1 MPAWVRRRGTKSGS
15 ALRILWKEPLRALR
29 LPRSRTLP
37 ARASCRRRLCSTRAP
52 FLLSA
57 IVCSDW
63 ALLGYWHEAANLEL
77 GLNILKA
84 FLESIRYPKE
94 HDDLPRRRAILRE
107 YLETQ
112 KIKPKDEKDVTFLPA
127 LFQAW
132 DFAAETNFDMLITQ
146 VAANLALL
154 LRVLGTQAE
163 FLEFGTLLCKTVLNT
178 SVSKRFNRILSA
190 PPSKE
195 SIISPT
201 IRLLTEVTRFNEGAH
216 AKAVYAKRDFTLD
229 PKILTRNISM
239 WKEFKGDIEA
249 EKRKPSIRTNAV
261 RYLLAHLVHQDELA
275 KTEILSNVNV
285 ARAVFDHLH
294 ADPPFIIAEILS
306 VMRDHVFMDKTIM
319 RNTKSRI
326 LTGRTLQHIANLY
339 RYETVEGMVPE
350 GQKTPD
356 VLAHEFLC
364 LICTSP
370 AYGVMLP
377 SYGYYPPASEDD
389 EGDAVMEDAADFGNN
404 LTVDPFEGAVEEGR
418 VRNVIL
424 GEFVQSLRP
433 YANVL
438 QQDLVI
444 EIFKACPEL
453 VAPYFHQKE
462 AFNYDPKLTS
472 TWIGYSSFLYQT
484 IELPVPQQLSGRRY
498 REYPP
503 AIPVVIQSIL
513 PQPLTQSVMVRC
525 LNHSSD
531 LINLFAVRVLVVAFQ
546 KLQNVL
552 AEFNAASASK
562 ASPQWE
568 QAAKHLLTEFSQ
580 RCPPIKTVILAFKRP
595 AFQKDMMRE
604 AITRLI
610 RMYFE
615 VTPQVALE
623 EKFDVSVPLCNALIQ
638 AGKPTEAPE
647 DKAFRVIELEHW
659 LQIARQSSSV
669 GWWQKNSES

>member
-1 MPAWVRRRGTKSGS
+1 
-15 ALRILWKEPLRALR
+15 
-29 LPRSRTLP
+29 
-37 ARASCRRRLCSTRAP
+37 
-52 FLLSA
+52 
-57 IVCSDW
+57 
-63 ALLGYWHEAANLEL
+63 
-77 GLNILKA
+77 
-84 FLESIRYPKE
+84 
-94 HDDLPRRRAILRE
+94 
-107 YLETQ
+107 
-112 KIKPKDEKDVTFLPA
+112 
-127 LFQAW
+127 
-132 DFAAETNFDMLITQ
+132 MLIMQ

-154 LRVLGTQAE
+154 LRVLGTQDE
-163 FLEFGTLLCKTVLNT
+163 FLEYGALLCKTVLNT

-201 IRLLTEVTRFNEGAH
+201 IRLLTEVVRFNEGAH

-229 PKILTRNISM
+229 PKILARNISM

-249 EKRKPSIRTNAV
+249 ERRKPSIRTNTV

-339 RYETVEGMVPE
+339 RYETAEGTVPE

-377 SYGYYPPASEDD
+377 SYGYYLPANEDD
-389 EGDAVMEDAADFGNN
+389 ESDAIMEDADLGNSV
-404 LTVDPFEGAVEEGR
+404 TVDPSEGAAEEGR

-433 YANVL
+433 YANIL
-438 QQDLVI
+438 QQDLVV

-453 VAPYFHQKE
+453 VAPYFRQKE
-462 AFNYDPKLTS
+462 AFNFDPKLTS

-484 IELPVPQQLSGRRY
+484 IELPVPQQLSGKRY

-503 AIPVVIQSIL
+503 AVTVVIQGIL
-513 PQPLTQSVMVRC
+513 PQPLTQQVMVRC

-546 KLQNVL
+546 KLGDVL
-552 AEFNAASASK
+552 NEFNAAAASK
-562 ASPQWE
+562 GSSQWE
-568 QAAKHLLTEFSQ
+568 QASKRLLAEFSQ
-580 RCPPIKTVILAFKRP
+580 RCPPMKTVILAFKRP
-595 AFQKDMMRE
+595 AFHKDMMRE
-604 AITRLI
+604 AITRLL
-610 RMYFE
+610 RLYFE

-623 EKFDVSVPLCNALIQ
+623 EKFDVSVPLCNALIL
-638 AGKPTEAPE
+638 AGKSTEAPE

-669 GWWQKNSES
+669 GWWQKNSESKY